1 MDPKRQ
7 ARLDEFRK
15 EWRPAKLRTDSGVYQ
30 ALCQD
35 PDVDVDGYSAVMLTS
50 SDSAHL
56 GGLLWAKFNGEV
68 EAGTGQKI
76 LDLIDVADIFG
87 GVIE

>member
-1 MDPKRQ
+1 MDPARQ
-7 ARLDEFRK
+7 AKLDEFRK
-15 EWRPAKLRTDSGVYQ
+15 DWRPAKLRTDSGVYQ

-35 PDVDVDGYSAVMLTS
+35 PDVDVDGYSAVMLTIS
-50 SDSAHL
+50 EAAHL
-56 GGLLWAKFNGEV
+56 RGLLWAKFKGEV
-68 EAGTGQKI
+68 DADSSQKI